1 MNRNDQRLHDE
12 LRPVEMNLGI
22 QSYAEGSVLI
32 KSGDT
37 HVICS
42 ASVEESVPNFLK
54 DQNKG
59 WITAEYNMLP
69 RATLTRTRRENIKK
83 GRTHEIQRLI
93 GRCLRTSVDLN
104 SIGERSI
111 LIDCDVIQAD
121 GGTRTSAITGAFI
134 ALWDA
139 CKWLEDCGAIK
150 KVPIETNVAAISVG
164 VVGGSLMLDLSY
176 EEDSKADVDMNIVMA
191 GDGRFIELQGTAE
204 ENPFSKGEL
213 DQMVEFGTVGVGDLV
228 RLQNRLIDE
237 GLDEASI
244 GDAQ

>member
-1 MNRNDQRLHDE
+1 MNRNDQRSQDE
-12 LRPVEMNLGI
+12 LRPVEITLGI

-32 KSGDT
+32 KAGDT

-42 ASVEESVPNFLK
+42 ASIEESLPNFLK

-111 LIDCDVIQAD
+111 LIDCDVVQAD
-121 GGTRTSAITGAFI
+121 GGTRTASITGSYV
-134 ALWDA
+134 ALYLA
-139 CKWLEDCGAIK
+139 VLSLVEENKIEK
-150 KVPIETNVAAISVG
+150 MPPINQLAAVSVG
-164 VVGGSLMLDLSY
+164 ILKQQVLLDLCY
-176 EEDSKADVDMNIVMA
+176 EEDSEADADFNIVMNNN
-191 GDGRFIELQGTAE
+191 GDFIEVQGTAE
-204 ENPFSKGEL
+204 QNPYSKEL
-213 DQMVEFGTVGVGDLV
+213 
-228 RLQNRLIDE
+228 
-237 GLDEASI
+237 LDEVLSVGSNGIKQLFDKQNEAISYMT
-244 GDAQ
+244 

>member
-1 MNRNDQRLHDE
+1 MNRNDQRLQDE
-12 LRPVEMNLGI
+12 LRPVEITLGI

-32 KSGDT
+32 KTGDT

-42 ASVEESVPNFLK
+42 ASIEESVPNFLK

-111 LIDCDVIQAD
+111 LIDCDVVQAD
-121 GGTRTSAITGAFI
+121 GGTRTASITGSYV
-134 ALWDA
+134 ALYLA
-139 CKWLEDCGAIK
+139 VLSLVEENKIEK
-150 KVPIETNVAAISVG
+150 MPPINQLAAVSVG
-164 VVGGSLMLDLSY
+164 ILKQQVLLDLCY
-176 EEDSKADVDMNIVMA
+176 EEDSEADADFNIVMNNN
-191 GDGRFIELQGTAE
+191 GDFIEVQGTAE
-204 ENPFSKGEL
+204 QNPYSKEL
-213 DQMVEFGTVGVGDLV
+213 
-228 RLQNRLIDE
+228 
-237 GLDEASI
+237 LDEVLSVGSNGIKQLFDKQNEAISYMTQI
-244 GDAQ
+244 KN

>member
-1 MNRNDQRLHDE
+1 MNRNDQRSQDE
-12 LRPVEMNLGI
+12 LRPVEITLGI

-32 KSGDT
+32 KTGDT

-42 ASVEESVPNFLK
+42 ASIEESVPNFLK

-111 LIDCDVIQAD
+111 LIDCDVVQAD
-121 GGTRTSAITGAFI
+121 GGTRTASITGSYV
-134 ALWDA
+134 ALYLA
-139 CKWLEDCGAIK
+139 VLSLVEENKIEKMPAI
-150 KVPIETNVAAISVG
+150 NQLAAVSVG
-164 VVGGSLMLDLSY
+164 ILKQQVLLDLCY
-176 EEDSKADVDMNIVMA
+176 EEDSEADADFNIVMNNN
-191 GDGRFIELQGTAE
+191 GNFIEVQGTAE
-204 ENPFSKGEL
+204 QKPYSKEL
-213 DQMVEFGTVGVGDLV
+213 
-228 RLQNRLIDE
+228 
-237 GLDEASI
+237 LDEVLSVGSNGIKQLFDKQNEAISYMTQI
-244 GDAQ
+244 KN

>member
-1 MNRNDQRLHDE
+1 MNRNDQRSQDE
-12 LRPVEMNLGI
+12 LRPVEITLGI

-32 KSGDT
+32 KTGDT

-42 ASVEESVPNFLK
+42 ASIEESVPNFLK

-111 LIDCDVIQAD
+111 LIDCDVVQAD
-121 GGTRTSAITGAFI
+121 GGTRTASITGSYV
-134 ALWDA
+134 ALYLA
-139 CKWLEDCGAIK
+139 VLSLVEENKIEKMPAI
-150 KVPIETNVAAISVG
+150 NQLAAVSVG
-164 VVGGSLMLDLSY
+164 ILKQQVLLDLCY
-176 EEDSKADVDMNIVMA
+176 EEDSEADADFNIVMNNN
-191 GDGRFIELQGTAE
+191 GDFIEVQGTAE
-204 ENPFSKGEL
+204 QKPYSKEL
-213 DQMVEFGTVGVGDLV
+213 
-228 RLQNRLIDE
+228 
-237 GLDEASI
+237 LDEVLSVGSNGIKQLFDKQNEAISYMT
-244 GDAQ
+244 

>member
-1 MNRNDQRLHDE
+1 MNRNDQRSQDE
-12 LRPVEMNLGI
+12 LRPVEITLGI

-32 KSGDT
+32 KAGDT

-42 ASVEESVPNFLK
+42 ASIEESVPNFLK

-111 LIDCDVIQAD
+111 LIDCDVGQAD
-121 GGTRTSAITGAFI
+121 GGTRTASITGSYV
-134 ALWDA
+134 ALYLA
-139 CKWLEDCGAIK
+139 VLSLVEENK
-150 KVPIETNVAAISVG
+150 IEKMPVINQLAAVSVG
-164 VVGGSLMLDLSY
+164 ILKQQVLLDLCY
-176 EEDSKADVDMNIVMA
+176 EEDSEADADFNIVMNNN
-191 GDGRFIELQGTAE
+191 GDFIEVQGTAE
-204 ENPFSKGEL
+204 QKPYSKEL
-213 DQMVEFGTVGVGDLV
+213 
-228 RLQNRLIDE
+228 
-237 GLDEASI
+237 LDEVLSVGSNGIKQLFDNQNEAISYMT
-244 GDAQ
+244 

>member
-1 MNRNDQRLHDE
+1 MNRNDQRSQDE
-12 LRPVEMNLGI
+12 LRPVEITLGI

-32 KSGDT
+32 KTGDT

-42 ASVEESVPNFLK
+42 ASIEESVPNFLK

-111 LIDCDVIQAD
+111 LIDCDVVQAD
-121 GGTRTSAITGAFI
+121 GGTRTASITGSYV
-134 ALWDA
+134 ALYLA
-139 CKWLEDCGAIK
+139 VLSLVEENKIEKMPAI
-150 KVPIETNVAAISVG
+150 NQLAAVSVG
-164 VVGGSLMLDLSY
+164 ILKQQVLLDLCY
-176 EEDSKADVDMNIVMA
+176 EEDSEADADFNIVMNNN
-191 GDGRFIELQGTAE
+191 GNFIEVQGTAE
-204 ENPFSKGEL
+204 QNPYSKEL
-213 DQMVEFGTVGVGDLV
+213 
-228 RLQNRLIDE
+228 
-237 GLDEASI
+237 LDEVLSVGSNGIKQLFDKQNEAISYMTQI
-244 GDAQ
+244 KN

>member
-1 MNRNDQRLHDE
+1 MNRNDQRAQDE
-12 LRPVEMNLGI
+12 LRPVEITLGI

-32 KSGDT
+32 KTGDT

-42 ASVEESVPNFLK
+42 ASIEESVPNFLK

-111 LIDCDVIQAD
+111 LIDCDVVQAD
-121 GGTRTSAITGAFI
+121 GGTRTASITGSYV
-134 ALWDA
+134 ALYLA
-139 CKWLEDCGAIK
+139 VLSLVEENKIEK
-150 KVPIETNVAAISVG
+150 MPPINQLAAVSVG
-164 VVGGSLMLDLSY
+164 ILKQQVLLDLCY
-176 EEDSKADVDMNIVMA
+176 EEDSEADADFNIVMNNN
-191 GDGRFIELQGTAE
+191 GDFIEVQGTAE
-204 ENPFSKGEL
+204 QNPYSKEL
-213 DQMVEFGTVGVGDLV
+213 
-228 RLQNRLIDE
+228 
-237 GLDEASI
+237 LDEVLRVGSNGIKQLFDKQNEAISYMTQI
-244 GDAQ
+244 KN

>member
-1 MNRNDQRLHDE
+1 MNRNDQRLQDE
-12 LRPVEMNLGI
+12 LRPVEITLGI

-32 KSGDT
+32 KTGDT

-42 ASVEESVPNFLK
+42 ASIEESVPNFLK

-111 LIDCDVIQAD
+111 LIDCDVVQAD
-121 GGTRTSAITGAFI
+121 GGTRTASITGSYV
-134 ALWDA
+134 ALYLA
-139 CKWLEDCGAIK
+139 VLSLVEENKIEK
-150 KVPIETNVAAISVG
+150 MPPINQLAAVSVG
-164 VVGGSLMLDLSY
+164 ILKQQVLLDLCY
-176 EEDSKADVDMNIVMA
+176 EEDSEADADFNIVMNNN
-191 GDGRFIELQGTAE
+191 GDFIEVQGTAE
-204 ENPFSKGEL
+204 QKPYSKEL
-213 DQMVEFGTVGVGDLV
+213 
-228 RLQNRLIDE
+228 
-237 GLDEASI
+237 LDEVLRVGSNGIKQLFDKQNEAISYMT
-244 GDAQ
+244 

>member
-1 MNRNDQRLHDE
+1 MNRNDQRSQDE
-12 LRPVEMNLGI
+12 LRPVEITLGI

-32 KSGDT
+32 KTGDT

-42 ASVEESVPNFLK
+42 ASIEESVPNFLK

-111 LIDCDVIQAD
+111 LIDCDVVQAD
-121 GGTRTSAITGAFI
+121 GGTRTASITGSYV
-134 ALWDA
+134 ALYLA
-139 CKWLEDCGAIK
+139 VLSLVEENKIEKMPAI
-150 KVPIETNVAAISVG
+150 NQLAAVSVG
-164 VVGGSLMLDLSY
+164 ILKQQVLLDLCY
-176 EEDSKADVDMNIVMA
+176 EEDSEADADFNIVMNNN
-191 GDGRFIELQGTAE
+191 GDFIEVQGTAE
-204 ENPFSKGEL
+204 QSPYSKEL
-213 DQMVEFGTVGVGDLV
+213 
-228 RLQNRLIDE
+228 
-237 GLDEASI
+237 LDEVLRVGSNGIKQLFDKQNEAISYMTQI
-244 GDAQ
+244 KN

>member
-1 MNRNDQRLHDE
+1 MNRNDQRLHNE

-32 KSGDT
+32 KTGET

-42 ASVEESVPNFLK
+42 ASVEETVPNFLK

-121 GGTRTSAITGAFI
+121 GGTRTASITGGYV
-134 ALWDA
+134 ALY
-139 CKWLEDCGAIK
+139 LAIVDLVK
-150 KVPIETNVAAISVG
+150 KNKIDKMPEISQVAAVSVG
-164 VVGGSLMLDLSY
+164 ILERKVLLDLCY
-176 EEDSKADVDMNIVMA
+176 EEDSQADADFNIVMNKN
-191 GDGRFIELQGTAE
+191 GDFIEVQGTAE
-204 ENPFSKGEL
+204 HRPYSKKLLEEVLNVASNGIEQL
-213 DQMVEFGTVGVGDLV
+213 FTK
-228 RLQNRLIDE
+228 QNEVI
-237 GLDEASI
+237 SYTT
-244 GDAQ
+244 QNKS

>member
-1 MNRNDQRLHDE
+1 MNRNDQRLHNE
-12 LRPVEMNLGI
+12 LRPVEMSLGI

-32 KSGDT
+32 KTGET

-42 ASVEESVPNFLK
+42 ASVEETVPNFLK

-93 GRCLRTSVDLN
+93 GRSLRTSVDLN

-121 GGTRTSAITGAFI
+121 GGTRTASITGGYVALYLAIVDLVQKNKIDKMPAINQI
-134 ALWDA
+134 AA
-139 CKWLEDCGAIK
+139 
-150 KVPIETNVAAISVG
+150 VG
-164 VVGGSLMLDLSY
+164 VGILERQVLLDLCY
-176 EEDSKADVDMNIVMA
+176 EEDSRADADFNIVMNKN
-191 GDGRFIELQGTAE
+191 GEFIEVQGTAE
-204 ENPFSKGEL
+204 HRPYSKKLLEEVLCVASNGIEEL
-213 DQMVEFGTVGVGDLV
+213 FTK
-228 RLQNRLIDE
+228 QNEVI
-237 GLDEASI
+237 SYMT
-244 GDAQ
+244 QNKS

>member
-121 GGTRTSAITGAFI
+121 GGTRTASITGGYV
-134 ALWDA
+134 ALY
-139 CKWLEDCGAIK
+139 LAILDLVK
-150 KVPIETNVAAISVG
+150 KNKIDKMPAISQIAAVSVG
-164 VVGGSLMLDLSY
+164 ILEHQVLLDLCY
-176 EEDSKADVDMNIVMA
+176 EEDSGADADFNIVMNRNS
-191 GDGRFIELQGTAE
+191 DFIEVQGTAE
-204 ENPFSKGEL
+204 HRPYSKKLLEEVLYVATNGIKQL
-213 DQMVEFGTVGVGDLV
+213 FAI
-228 RLQNRLIDE
+228 QNEVI
-237 GLDEASI
+237 SKMT
-244 GDAQ
+244 QNSS

>member
-1 MNRNDQRLHDE
+1 MNRNDQRLQDE
-12 LRPVEMNLGI
+12 LRPVEITLGI

-32 KSGDT
+32 KAGDT

-42 ASVEESVPNFLK
+42 ASIEESVPNFLK

-111 LIDCDVIQAD
+111 LIDCDVVQAD
-121 GGTRTSAITGAFI
+121 GGTRTASITGSYV
-134 ALWDA
+134 ALYLA
-139 CKWLEDCGAIK
+139 VLSLVEENKIEK
-150 KVPIETNVAAISVG
+150 MPPINQLAAVSVG
-164 VVGGSLMLDLSY
+164 ILKQQVLLDLCY
-176 EEDSKADVDMNIVMA
+176 EEDSEADADFNIVMNNN
-191 GDGRFIELQGTAE
+191 GDFIEVQGTAE
-204 ENPFSKGEL
+204 QNPYSKEL
-213 DQMVEFGTVGVGDLV
+213 
-228 RLQNRLIDE
+228 
-237 GLDEASI
+237 LDEVLSVGSNGIKQLFDKQNEAISYMTQI
-244 GDAQ
+244 KN